1 MEDAKQP
8 FLDEEQ
14 RQEVRLTASKHLLME
29 YFVGDNRKTKG
40 EVPSDAVQK
49 LYEKGWL
56 EGLLKQLDTNPV
68 YGISEDAKEMAKR
81 REYYGTNQ

>member
-40 EVPSDAVQK
+40 EVPSDAV
-49 LYEKGWL
+49 
-56 EGLLKQLDTNPV
+56 
-68 YGISEDAKEMAKR
+68 
-81 REYYGTNQ
+81 